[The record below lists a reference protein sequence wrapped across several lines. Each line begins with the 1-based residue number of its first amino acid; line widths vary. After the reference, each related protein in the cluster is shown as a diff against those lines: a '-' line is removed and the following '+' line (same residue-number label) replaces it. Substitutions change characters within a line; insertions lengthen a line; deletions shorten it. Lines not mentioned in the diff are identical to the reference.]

1 MKEVPRKEP
10 KIHNKDVEGQHHRLT
25 NHRRLADEALSYAPP
40 SIHAAYIAN
49 GVAEERIPNVN
60 AAITDRN
67 TEMGT
72 LQNLQQSPITINTN
86 GEFEYEGQHYVL
98 SRSHTKALTILN
110 GTPWCAVYNPNTHV
124 VAYKLA
130 NGKVSGVKTFMKES
144 FAVEPY
150 EKHETIHFLK
160 AAYPEMGVNH
170 HADYDAARKAFME
183 AADAAD
189 VEALVARLT
198 NGTPAPI
205 ASIKLDVPVR
215 VTGEFHLIRESASQ
229 RRYHADT
236 FLKSVCPQLVW
247 DKKSSLQFRVG
258 CIIGGTFGVQ
268 ASELM
273 DSLANV
279 KSWVGFRD
287 IVVKLKPFVDEMTY
301 IDIKK
306 DASKL
311 MSEILDVEMGLGVM
325 TDDFLRDFDEIMSY
339 VAKNGGDN
347 VMEAFERRAAMA
359 AAQFADTAD
368 IVANCDD
375 GTSTELGYYSYQHEE
390 VALLN
395 VYAADIQLTYEGR
408 AGVVT
413 PSGHPE
419 FYAFLKGVLDNGSI
433 EFPARNYR
441 VVTLDGAA
449 FKIYRSA
456 YNRDTLLVSTAFN

>member
-1 MKEVPRKEP
+1 MKEVPRKAP
-10 KIHNKDVEGQHHRLT
+10 KIKDRDVEVQHQVLNT
-25 NHRRLADEALSYAPP
+25 NRRLADEAMSDAPP
-40 SIHAAYIAN
+40 SIHAAYNAN
-49 GVAEERIPNVN
+49 GVAEERIPNAN
-60 AAITDRN
+60 AAITEGN
-67 TEMGT
+67 KAMTT
-72 LQNLQQSPITINTN
+72 LQSLQQAPITISAN
-86 GEFEYEGQHYVL
+86 GEFEHEGQRYVL
-98 SRSHTKALTILN
+98 SRHHTKAMTILN
-110 GTPWCAVYNPNTHV
+110 GTPWCAVYNPNTHI
-124 VAYKLA
+124 VAYKLV
-130 NGKVSGVKTFMKES
+130 NDKVAGVKTFKKES

-160 AAYPEMGVNH
+160 AAYPEMAADH
-170 HADYDAARKAFME
+170 QADYETARKAFME

-198 NGTPAPI
+198 NGSAAPI

-258 CIIGGTFGVQ
+258 CIIGGTFGIQ

-273 DSLANV
+273 DSLVNV

-287 IVVKLKPFVDEMTY
+287 IIVKLKSFVDEMTY
-301 IDIKK
+301 IDLKR
-306 DASKL
+306 DASVL
-311 MSEILDVEMGLGVM
+311 MSEILDIEMGLGVM

-368 IVANCDD
+368 IVANSDD
-375 GTSTELGYYSYQHEE
+375 GTSTGLGYYAYQHEE

-395 VYAADIQLTYEGR
+395 VYASDIQLTYEGR